1 MIRRPPRSTRT
12 DTLFPYTTLFRSL
25 GTECFSAAYIE
36 GELAWAAGM
45 REAKTMRSKQIMAA
59 TAVALLAG
67 VAACTGGRSGTV
79 YNSSFTVGYDPRSLS
94 AAMSRA
100 PLLVETVGTPH
111 EGQAAE
117 DVDRKSV
124 E

>member
-1 MIRRPPRSTRT
+1 M
-12 DTLFPYTTLFRSL
+12 
-25 GTECFSAAYIE
+25 E

-100 PLLVETVGTPH
+100 PRSEEHPSELQSLMRNSYAAFGLQQK
-111 EGQAAE
+111 QARQLRP
-117 DVDRKSV
+117 VTR
-124 E
+124 

>member
-1 MIRRPPRSTRT
+1 
-12 DTLFPYTTLFRSL
+12 
-25 GTECFSAAYIE
+25 
-36 GELAWAAGM
+36 M

-79 YNSSFTVGYDPRSLS
+79 YNSSFPVGYDPRSLS

-100 PLLVETVGTPH
+100 PLLVETVGTPPAGPA
-111 EGQAAE
+111 EEDGSRPTVQALRPRAPARAPGPLPAPP
-117 DVDRKSV
+117 VTARHAPHRP
-124 E
+124 

>member
-1 MIRRPPRSTRT
+1 
-12 DTLFPYTTLFRSL
+12 
-25 GTECFSAAYIE
+25 
-36 GELAWAAGM
+36 M

-79 YNSSFTVGYDPRSLS
+79 YNSSFTVGYDPRSPS

-100 PLLVETVGTPH
+100 PLLVENVGTPT
-111 EGQAAE
+111 EGQAEE
-117 DVDRKSV
+117 DVSRAHVQALRHRGPARAEERRVGKGWGRTGDIAGSTTNEK
-124 E
+124 

>member
-1 MIRRPPRSTRT
+1 
-12 DTLFPYTTLFRSL
+12 
-25 GTECFSAAYIE
+25 
-36 GELAWAAGM
+36 M

-94 AAMSRA
+94 AATSRA
-100 PLLVETVGTPH
+100 PLLVETVGTPT
-111 EGQAAE
+111 EGTAEADGRRATAQAFPQRGPAWSTGTLPAPPVATSVQRRVGTE
-117 DVDRKSV
+117 DVVTFR
-124 E
+124 

>member
-1 MIRRPPRSTRT
+1 M
-12 DTLFPYTTLFRSL
+12 
-25 GTECFSAAYIE
+25 E

-100 PLLVETVGTPH
+100 PLLVETVGTPT
-111 EGQAAE
+111 ERQAEE
-117 DVDRKSV
+117 DVSRS
-124 E
+124 EEPTSELQSLMS